1 MSEDGK
7 SRQEDDQPNEDDP
20 PKILILKEQLVVCFY
35 EFLGTSMLV
44 LGYNFTSAGLAV
56 CFNLFV
62 AILMSAKISGA
73 MFNPA
78 VTIALSL
85 INGNIQKQTIFVVL
99 VICSQILGAYFGII
113 FAHIILG
120 EIAFL
125 CPYD

>member
-1 MSEDGK
+1 MTL
-7 SRQEDDQPNEDDP
+7 R
-20 PKILILKEQLVVCFY
+20 EQLIVCFY

-78 VTIALSL
+78 VTIAVS
-85 INGNIQKQTIFVVL
+85 IVNGNISRQTIFVVL

-113 FAHIILG
+113 FAHIVLG
-120 EIAFL
+120 
-125 CPYD
+125 